1 VKFVLP
7 FSFSVYFR
15 NLPEIEKVVFKYG
28 VISVSKIF
36 KSLMQ
41 AFITSC
47 KWSKTYSSSQK
58 LDASSPNFVQVVK
71 KKVV

>member
-15 NLPEIEKVVFKYG
+15 NLPEIEKVVIKYG
-28 VISVSKIF
+28 VISRQKF

-41 AFITSC
+41 AFIASCKWSKTLC
-47 KWSKTYSSSQK
+47 KWSKTYSSGQK
-58 LDASSPNFVQVVK
+58 LDASSKNK
-71 KKVV
+71 W

>member
-15 NLPEIEKVVFKYG
+15 NLPEIEKVVIKYG
-28 VISVSKIF
+28 VISRQKF

-41 AFITSC
+41 AFIASC
-47 KWSKTYSSSQK
+47 KWSK
-58 LDASSPNFVQVVK
+58 NFMQVVK
-71 KKVV
+71 NLFKRPKT